1 MLRNVGTASGMR
13 ISDAYFWRP
22 AVLVGIGLAL
32 GACGTTYG
40 TGVNPGTQTVKDL
53 TGMLNFGSGDKGEPI
68 DYAPRPGIV
77 TPPANSALP
86 EPGSGTAVADWP
98 DDPDVRA
105 REQKLAN
112 ANKPSESSTALVD
125 PGFRL
130 PKSQVQVDQLQDEN
144 IDDELYSLTGNKTEQ
159 RKLFATAKGGAAGK
173 VDENGNPI
181 RTVLTEPPAEY
192 RVPDPTAPEEFEA
205 TSKRGLGSIFK
216 KKPSSVAPSTM
227 GGGTDDIADPNV
239 STASQE

>member
-1 MLRNVGTASGMR
+1 M
-13 ISDAYFWRP
+13 
-22 AVLVGIGLAL
+22 LVGMGLVL

-40 TGVNPGTQTVKDL
+40 TGVNPGAQTVKDI
-53 TGMLNFGSGDKGEPI
+53 TGMFGGSGQKNAPI

-77 TPPANSALP
+77 APPANTTLP
-86 EPGSGTAVADWP
+86 QPGSGTSVADWP

-105 REQKLAN
+105 REQNLAN
-112 ANKPSESSTALVD
+112 ANKPSENSNALVD

-130 PKSQVQVDQLQDEN
+130 PKSQVQVDQLQDRN

-173 VDENGNPI
+173 VDENGNPV
-181 RTVLTEPPAEY
+181 RTALTEPPAEY
-192 RVPDPTAPEEFEA
+192 RVPDPSAPEEFEA
-205 TSKRGLGSIFK
+205 TSKKGIGGIFK
-216 KKPSSVAPSTM
+216 KKPSSVAPSQM

-239 STASQE
+239 STASQQ